1 MGKGDDPNSSMLL
14 DPAPQDVMDPGLPP
28 AVLRAEQAAAIL
40 DTPEYRRRLQEMPYS
55 LIVDLDDTLIS
66 NRRLFD
72 DAQRALD
79 VIFVRLDRQH
89 RPADQ
94 LRRLHQDIDADN
106 ISLYGYSPR
115 GWYMS
120 AYQAAEQFAGRTLT
134 EHERRQVRRAAALA
148 MGTGQLLPGV
158 AQTLQ
163 VLQDCDVP
171 MLLKTKGSRSKQNEK
186 LAAHQLARFFGT
198 RMEIVEA
205 KDRATFTRLA
215 AEHQLARPV
224 SIGDSG
230 KSDIAPALS
239 AGFDAILLDKSAM
252 GVSSWAFEEI
262 EGLDVPVATS
272 FPEAVLLL
280 ADRGKRHAAM
290 AA

>member
-14 DPAPQDVMDPGLPP
+14 DPAPQAVMDPGLPP
-28 AVLRAEQAAAIL
+28 AVLRAEQAAATL
-40 DTPEYRRRLQEMPYS
+40 DSPEYRRRLREMPYS
-55 LIVDLDDTLIS
+55 LIIDLDDTLIS

-72 DAQRALD
+72 DAQQALD
-79 VIFVRLDRQH
+79 VIFTRLDRDG

-115 GWYMS
+115 GWYIS
-120 AYQAAEQFAGRTLT
+120 AFQAAQQFAARPLT
-134 EHERRQVRRAAALA
+134 DQERQQVKRAAALA

-163 VLQDCDVP
+163 VLQECDVP
-171 MLLKTKGSRSKQNEK
+171 MLLKTKGARSKQNEK
-186 LAAHQLARFFGT
+186 LAVHQLARFFGT
-198 RMEIVEA
+198 RMEIVQA
-205 KDRATFTRLA
+205 KDQATFTRLA
-215 AEHQLARPV
+215 AAHQLAHPV

-252 GVSSWAFEEI
+252 GVSSWAFEEVA
-262 EGLDVPVATS
+262 GLDVPVATS

-280 ADRGKRHAAM
+280 ADRPQNPTAIAA
-290 AA
+290 